1 MSAPAQST
9 KAPGHKTELQRIQS
23 IEEVRKALH
32 ATQRT
37 VHSKAQMNA
46 AFTVIMLLL
55 MPLQQSVITCIDLAA
70 TATEQLSSI
79 GNVDKAAVVSAC
91 EAYVENI
98 KVSRGSAGAVATC
111 A

>member
-1 MSAPAQST
+1 
-9 KAPGHKTELQRIQS
+9 
-23 IEEVRKALH
+23 
-32 ATQRT
+32 
-37 VHSKAQMNA
+37 MNA
-46 AFTVIMLLL
+46 AFTVIMLL

-70 TATEQLSSI
+70 TATEQLLSI

-98 KVSRGSAGAVATC
+98 KVSRDGAGAVAIC